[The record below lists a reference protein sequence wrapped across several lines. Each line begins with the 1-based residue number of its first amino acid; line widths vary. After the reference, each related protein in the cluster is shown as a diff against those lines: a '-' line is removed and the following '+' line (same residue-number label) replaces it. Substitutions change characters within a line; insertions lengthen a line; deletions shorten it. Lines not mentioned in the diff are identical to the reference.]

1 MKFAFTIT
9 LLATA
14 ALADDPVDET
24 MPVQPEQAVEL
35 CVWIDDAGVEHF
47 DECEDQG
54 IFKFKETETGE
65 MVLDL
70 PEIPIPGLE
79 IKEVSQERMEGWADE

>member
-1 MKFAFTIT
+1 MKFAFTVT
-9 LLATA
+9 LIATA
-14 ALADDPVDET
+14 ALAVDPIDDT
-24 MPVQPEQAVEL
+24 MPKPEPAEEL

-54 IFKFKETETGE
+54 IFKFKETETG

-79 IKEVSQERMEGWADE
+79 IKEVTQERMEG

>member
-1 MKFAFTIT
+1 MKFAFTGPVGGSGG
-9 LLATA
+9 LVEGGV
-14 ALADDPVDET
+14 DDT
-24 MPVQPEQAVEL
+24 MPVQPEPDVEL

-47 DECEDQG
+47 EECEDQG